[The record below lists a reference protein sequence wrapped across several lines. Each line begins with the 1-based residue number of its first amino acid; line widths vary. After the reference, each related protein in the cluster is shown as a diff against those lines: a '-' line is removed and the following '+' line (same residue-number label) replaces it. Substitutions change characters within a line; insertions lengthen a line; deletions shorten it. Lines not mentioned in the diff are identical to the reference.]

1 MSKTPCFYIPKQLL
15 TPEYA
20 RFSAESRM
28 LFSMIFTNAEHTK
41 SILETAE
48 LIQSIGKNEL
58 YNMRHEFEESIK
70 ESEGK

>member
-1 MSKTPCFYIPKQLL
+1 MLKTPCFYIPKQLL

-20 RFSAESRM
+20 GFSAESRM
-28 LFSMIFTNAEHTK
+28 LFTNAEHTK
-41 SILETAE
+41 SIMETAE